1 MLLSRR
7 IFIGL
12 TLWTIFAILVSMS
25 AGIEVLLTLVL
36 IGLLVTAELTS
47 SLLTKELRNRI
58 EYFIYSGLLLFVIV
72 VVRRVWLIL
81 Q

>member
-12 TLWTIFAILVSMS
+12 TLWTIFAMLVSMS

>member
-12 TLWTIFAILVSMS
+12 TLWTIFAMLVSMS

-36 IGLLVTAELTS
+36 IGLLITAELTS
-47 SLLTKELRNRI
+47 GLLTKELRNRI

-72 VVRRVWLIL
+72 VVRRVWLIV